1 MTKDY
6 TKGKIYILRSNLGDK
21 VYIGST
27 ISTLADRFYH
37 HKTMYRKWV
46 SNGKP
51 EKLGKGQLTC
61 VLVFEEYGIEN
72 VYIELFELYP
82 CSCKDELERREGQIQ
97 REYIAKQLAVN
108 KIIAG
113 RSRKEYIEDNKSK
126 ISEYNKKYCKEYRIS
141 HTDYFKDY
149 SKDYYNDNKER
160 IIKRQKDYYLVN
172 KDKISE
178 YKSQKVKCECGCEL
192 ARDSLVKHKKSKKHN
207 ELLKVKDI

>member
-37 HKTMYRKWV
+37 HKTSYRKWV
-46 SNGKP
+46 LNGKP
-51 EKLGKGQLTC
+51 EKLGNPTC
-61 VLVFEEYGIEN
+61 VLVFEEYGLEN
-72 VYIELFELYP
+72 VYIELVELYP

-113 RSRKEYIEDNKSK
+113 RTKKEWSLE
-126 ISEYNKKYCKEYRIS
+126 
-141 HTDYFKDY
+141 
-149 SKDYYNDNKER
+149 
-160 IIKRQKDYYLVN
+160 N
-172 KDKISE
+172 KDKLDKWFEEHKEDLKIKKKKYFEEHKDTILEYRKQYMIDHKEEIS
-178 YKSQKVKCECGCEL
+178 KKRSQKVKCECGCDVSRRNL
-192 ARDSLVKHKKSKKHN
+192 AQHKKSKKHI